1 LAAKQVPGTRWQIDM
16 RPEFGYQRDVFE
28 PSARRTLALM
38 QRSVLIVDDEENL
51 LVLLDSV
58 LSKEGFHVRT
68 TSNAYH
74 ALELVDHWRFKLAI
88 LDIKMF
94 PIDGVALLS
103 EIKKRTPSTQVI
115 MITAYPTAD
124 TRNECLRI
132 GAADYLT
139 KPLDIHELKTVVQTL
154 AAA

>member
-1 LAAKQVPGTRWQIDM
+1 
-16 RPEFGYQRDVFE
+16 
-28 PSARRTLALM
+28 M
-38 QRSVLIVDDEENL
+38 QKSVLIVDDETNL

-68 TSNAYH
+68 ANNALD
-74 ALELVDHWRFKLAI
+74 ALEFFDHGPFSIAI

-94 PIDGVALLS
+94 PVGGVTLLA
-103 EIKKRTPSTQVI
+103 EIKKKSPSTEVV

-139 KPLDIHELKTVVQTL
+139 KPLNIQALMTVVRNL
-154 AAA
+154 AAR

>member
-1 LAAKQVPGTRWQIDM
+1 
-16 RPEFGYQRDVFE
+16 
-28 PSARRTLALM
+28 M
-38 QRSVLIVDDEENL
+38 QKSVLIVDDETNL

-68 TSNAYH
+68 ANNALD
-74 ALELVDHWRFKLAI
+74 ALEFFDHGRFIFNIAI

-94 PIDGVALLS
+94 PVGGVALLA
-103 EIKKRTPSTQVI
+103 EIKKISPSTEVV

-139 KPLDIHELKTVVQTL
+139 KPLNIQALMTIVRNLAVV
-154 AAA
+154 

>member
-1 LAAKQVPGTRWQIDM
+1 
-16 RPEFGYQRDVFE
+16 
-28 PSARRTLALM
+28 M
-38 QRSVLIVDDEENL
+38 QRSVLIVDDERNL

-58 LSKEGFHVRT
+58 LSKEGFQVRT
-68 TSNAYH
+68 ANNALD
-74 ALELVDHWRFKLAI
+74 ALEFFDHGDGHFNIAI

-94 PIDGVALLS
+94 PVGGVALLA
-103 EIKKRTPSTQVI
+103 EIKRRSPSTQVV

-139 KPLDIHELKTVVQTL
+139 KPLDIQELTTVVRKL
-154 AAA
+154 AAV